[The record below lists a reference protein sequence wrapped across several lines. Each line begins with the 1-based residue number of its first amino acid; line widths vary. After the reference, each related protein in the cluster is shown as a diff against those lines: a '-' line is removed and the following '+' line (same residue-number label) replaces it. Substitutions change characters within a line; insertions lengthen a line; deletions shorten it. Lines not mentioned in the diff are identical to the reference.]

1 MLWFVIKSEND
12 YFLTDSNI
20 MYVEKPYTGMSQ
32 NPGNHVSESFK
43 FQNLRKIS
51 NLPISDHR
59 CYIFWWQPCID
70 IVAC

>member
-1 MLWFVIKSEND
+1 
-12 YFLTDSNI
+12 